1 MDDQQRGGTNTGNPE
16 RRRRQGPR
24 HHHREKSSPGVE
36 ESSSSSSSLSTYG
49 TTETPPP
56 QKRPPRGGQK
66 QQHSLEGKKGGGD
79 GVVVKTT
86 KTTTQPPETT
96 TDVEEKGR
104 ITRVEIKKPSTTTTT
119 GHSTTMMMKPST
131 PKKRASVGGDAPKW
145 VEPDEG
151 AFTNVFA
158 SNACRLLRAFG
169 SVMVLIVLGI
179 IGLTYYA
186 TVGLVYGPLSE
197 EGTEDE
203 KKVAQTV
210 LVTYHVMIFMILW
223 SYFAI
228 VLAEPGSVPER
239 WEPPEEDPEVAANI
253 PKSESK
259 RRVCK
264 KCVAWK
270 PERTHHCS
278 VCQRCVLRM
287 DHHCVWVANCVGARN
302 YKFFLQFLVYTF
314 IGTTFD
320 AICLLSDFVQFFKDV
335 EDSESA
341 GSTSPQERDE
351 LRQHGGAMTVVFV
364 AFVMNVAF
372 AASLLG
378 FIVMHGNLV
387 LANMTTIEMY
397 EKKKTLPWKYDKG
410 RWENF
415 KEIFGDNVFSWLL
428 PFHTKRASEKID
440 RTAGLTEGHIAL
452 KGEYCRP
459 IVP

>member
-1 MDDQQRGGTNTGNPE
+1 MDEQQRFGETTTSPE
-16 RRRRQGPR
+16 RRGPR
-24 HHHREKSSPGVE
+24 HHREKSSS
-36 ESSSSSSSLSTYG
+36 SSSSSSSLSTYG

-56 QKRPPRGGQK
+56 PQKRPLPRGGGGGGG
-66 QQHSLEGKKGGGD
+66 HILEGKK
-79 GVVVKTT
+79 
-86 KTTTQPPETT
+86 T

-119 GHSTTMMMKPST
+119 TTMKPST
-131 PKKRASVGGDAPKW
+131 PKRRASGVGGDAPKKW

-335 EDSESA
+335 EESESA

>member
-1 MDDQQRGGTNTGNPE
+1 MEQNAE
-16 RRRRQGPR
+16 
-24 HHHREKSSPGVE
+24 
-36 ESSSSSSSLSTYG
+36 
-49 TTETPPP
+49 
-56 QKRPPRGGQK
+56 
-66 QQHSLEGKKGGGD
+66 
-79 GVVVKTT
+79 
-86 KTTTQPPETT
+86 
-96 TDVEEKGR
+96 GR
-104 ITRVEIKKPSTTTTT
+104 ITRVEIKKPSSSSSSSYAHLQS
-119 GHSTTMMMKPST
+119 HSTVLSKKPST
-131 PKKRASVGGDAPKW
+131 PKKTGEQKW
-145 VEPDEG
+145 VAPDEG
-151 AFTNVFA
+151 AFMNVFA

-169 SVMVLIVLGI
+169 SVMVFIVLGI

-186 TVGLVYGPLSE
+186 TVALVYGPLSQ
-197 EGTEDE
+197 EGTADE
-203 KKVAQTV
+203 KKVAHTV

-239 WEPPEEDPEVAANI
+239 WEPPEEDPEIAATI

-264 KCVAWK
+264 KCIAWK

-302 YKFFLQFLVYTF
+302 YKFFLQFLAYTF

-320 AICLLSDFVQFFKDV
+320 AICLLSDFVQFFRDV
-335 EDSESA
+335 EDSERSSSNA
-341 GSTSPQERDE
+341 SPQERDE

-410 RWENF
+410 RWGNF
-415 KEIFGDNVFSWLL
+415 KEIFGDNLFSWLL
-428 PFHTKRASEKID
+428 PFHTNRANEKID
-440 RTAGLTEGHIAL
+440 QTAGLTEGHIAL

>member
-1 MDDQQRGGTNTGNPE
+1 MDEQQRFGETTTSPE
-16 RRRRQGPR
+16 RRGPR
-24 HHHREKSSPGVE
+24 HHREKSSS
-36 ESSSSSSSLSTYG
+36 SSSSSSSLSTYG

-56 QKRPPRGGQK
+56 PQKRPLPRGGGGGGG
-66 QQHSLEGKKGGGD
+66 HILEGKK
-79 GVVVKTT
+79 
-86 KTTTQPPETT
+86 T

-119 GHSTTMMMKPST
+119 MMMKPST
-131 PKKRASVGGDAPKW
+131 PKKRASVGGDALKW

-335 EDSESA
+335 EESESA

>member
-1 MDDQQRGGTNTGNPE
+1 MDSSSNTTPVGSPPIDSIV
-16 RRRRQGPR
+16 RTRSSS
-24 HHHREKSSPGVE
+24 SSP
-36 ESSSSSSSLSTYG
+36 SSSSSSSSAAAALNAKSNKARDVAGRTISPQHSQRSSNQSNNNNRNNNSNNNHNQYGSNNNNSSYSTSP
-49 TTETPPP
+49 E
-56 QKRPPRGGQK
+56 
-66 QQHSLEGKKGGGD
+66 QQHKRI
-79 GVVVKTT
+79 T
-86 KTTTQPPETT
+86 KVDLVSHSTQSAVYKPQTPSKMNNNAKNETT
-96 TDVEEKGR
+96 A
-104 ITRVEIKKPSTTTTT
+104 I
-119 GHSTTMMMKPST
+119 
-131 PKKRASVGGDAPKW
+131 PKW
-145 VEPDEG
+145 SAPDEG
-151 AFTNVFA
+151 AFTNIFA
-158 SNACRLLRAFG
+158 SNACRILRAFG

-186 TVGLVYGPLSE
+186 TVALVYGPLSE
-197 EGTEDE
+197 EGTDQE
-203 KKVAQTV
+203 KQVAKTV
-210 LVTYHVMIFMILW
+210 LIVYHVMIFMILW

-239 WEPPEEDPEVAANI
+239 WTPPEEDPEMNV

-320 AICLLSDFVQFFKDV
+320 AIFLLSDFVQFFKDV
-335 EDSESA
+335 EDSE
-341 GSTSPQERDE
+341 TNDNVTQQERDE
-351 LRQHGGAMTVVFV
+351 LRQHGGAMTIIFV
-364 AFVMNVAF
+364 AFILNVAF

-410 RWENF
+410 RWGNF
-415 KEIFGDNVFSWLL
+415 KEIFGNNVFSWLL
-428 PFHTKRASEKID
+428 PFHTPRASEIID
-440 RTAGLTEGHIAL
+440 KNAGLTEGHIAL
-452 KGEYCRP
+452 ASQYCRP
-459 IVP
+459 IIP

>member
-1 MDDQQRGGTNTGNPE
+1 MEPSLNSNPMNNASQGEQQNTTPQRTTGTTI
-16 RRRRQGPR
+16 
-24 HHHREKSSPGVE
+24 SPTP
-36 ESSSSSSSLSTYG
+36 SSSSSSNTTINSYG
-49 TTETPPP
+49 AAAAVSSNATTRKGPPNNKSNFME
-56 QKRPPRGGQK
+56 QNT
-66 QQHSLEGKKGGGD
+66 E
-79 GVVVKTT
+79 
-86 KTTTQPPETT
+86 
-96 TDVEEKGR
+96 GR
-104 ITRVEIKKPSTTTTT
+104 ITHVEIKKPSTPTISQ
-119 GHSTTMMMKPST
+119 HVKKPST
-131 PKKRASVGGDAPKW
+131 PKKTPSSTTTFNATGGGGLDQKW
-145 VEPDEG
+145 VAPDEG
-151 AFTNVFA
+151 AFTNIFA
-158 SNACRLLRAFG
+158 SNACRLLKAFG

-186 TVGLVYGPLSE
+186 TVALVYGPLSE

-203 KKVAQTV
+203 KKVAKTV
-210 LVTYHVMIFMILW
+210 LVTYHLMIFMILW

-239 WEPPEEDPEVAANI
+239 WEPPEEDEEIAANI

-264 KCVAWK
+264 KCIAWK

-302 YKFFLQFLVYTF
+302 YKFFLQFLAYTF

-335 EDSESA
+335 EDSEQP
-341 GSTSPQERDE
+341 GSDTSPQERDE
-351 LRQHGGAMTVVFV
+351 LRQHGGAMTLVFV

-410 RWENF
+410 RWGNF

-440 RTAGLTEGHIAL
+440 RNAGLTEGHIAL

-459 IVP
+459 IVH

>member
-1 MDDQQRGGTNTGNPE
+1 
-16 RRRRQGPR
+16 
-24 HHHREKSSPGVE
+24 
-36 ESSSSSSSLSTYG
+36 
-49 TTETPPP
+49 
-56 QKRPPRGGQK
+56 
-66 QQHSLEGKKGGGD
+66 
-79 GVVVKTT
+79 
-86 KTTTQPPETT
+86 
-96 TDVEEKGR
+96 
-104 ITRVEIKKPSTTTTT
+104 
-119 GHSTTMMMKPST
+119 
-131 PKKRASVGGDAPKW
+131 
-145 VEPDEG
+145 
-151 AFTNVFA
+151 
-158 SNACRLLRAFG
+158 
-169 SVMVLIVLGI
+169 MVLIVLGI

-186 TVGLVYGPLSE
+186 TVALVYGPLSE

-203 KKVAQTV
+203 KKVAKTV
-210 LVTYHVMIFMILW
+210 LVTYHLMIFMILW

-239 WEPPEEDPEVAANI
+239 WEPPEEDEEIAANI

-264 KCVAWK
+264 KCIAWK

-302 YKFFLQFLVYTF
+302 YKFFLQFLAYTF

-335 EDSESA
+335 EDSEQP
-341 GSTSPQERDE
+341 GSDTSPQERDE
-351 LRQHGGAMTVVFV
+351 LRQHGGAMTLIFV

-410 RWENF
+410 RWGNF

-440 RTAGLTEGHIAL
+440 RNAGLTEGHIAL

-459 IVP
+459 IVH